1 MKQLCI
7 RTKITLWFSTILI
20 IVVALTY
27 LVILSVSGQIIQKTI
42 RDNLILAVENNVD
55 EIEYFTSV
63 ASADIDES
71 LDYYIHY
78 GDGYVQ
84 VDDDFLDKVNQI
96 YTSLCQ
102 SDGSLVYGV
111 NPIARET
118 ATLDFLDSEVQTITV
133 NGTLYSA
140 KIMRKREHGLKGQC
154 YGKGTS
160 APGLAFSGNA
170 AAVELCNLHYHGET
184 QSAAF
189 TCVGG
194 IRLIKTVEDVRQ
206 DFRRDPDAVICYGKY
221 QCMFFRIQT
230 NSGMPLRD
238 AVAVGIADQ
247 VGEKAGQQLA
257 VAGAVQAWFCITGQ
271 GNIFFAD
278 QRHVGADAFHQ
289 FA

>member
-133 NGTLYSA
+133 NGTLY
-140 KIMRKREHGLKGQC
+140 
-154 YGKGTS
+154 
-160 APGLAFSGNA
+160 F
-170 AAVELCNLHYHGET
+170 
-184 QSAAF
+184 
-189 TCVGG
+189 
-194 IRLIKTVEDVRQ
+194 
-206 DFRRDPDAVICYGKY
+206 
-221 QCMFFRIQT
+221 
-230 NSGMPLRD
+230 
-238 AVAVGIADQ
+238 
-247 VGEKAGQQLA
+247 
-257 VAGAVQAWFCITGQ
+257 
-271 GNIFFAD
+271 
-278 QRHVGADAFHQ
+278 
-289 FA
+289 